1 MTRSG
6 SAAAWQQRAWLSAIV
21 LLAATFSPAAG
32 FSAGLGL
39 AGQRMVANFALQGG
53 RCLASSSNSVIATR
67 NPGRP
72 GRAEAGRVGSLGVRC
87 QVGSL
92 YADQEVLIVKRGEA
106 EEEMMKGPCSPILA
120 NIAKIKGSGAAGGFG
135 GKKTKK
141 AINDGL
147 TAEGKSHAAV
157 LRKQGVVRIDNVL
170 TPEVADGMRDYALAL
185 RQSSLEEVA
194 EGKIGQLYRFAD
206 VLLRT
211 NRCDLTMPLGPD
223 IVHSA
228 LSDVILSSPV
238 SHTIKALLGN
248 SAPLQ
253 ELSCLISD
261 PGSQRQIVHPDTP
274 YGAQG
279 GLGADEPVLFT
290 CFIALQ
296 VTQKYLRG
304 EPIGCAGGAV
314 IIGCR

>member
-1 MTRSG
+1 MLPLL
-6 SAAAWQQRAWLSAIV
+6 AAWQRPWLAAIC
-21 LLAATFSPAAG
+21 LLAAMWSPAAG

-39 AGQRMVANFALQGG
+39 VGRHAVADFALQGG
-53 RCLASSSNSVIATR
+53 RRLASSSSVATAVGNIAQGPR
-67 NPGRP
+67 R
-72 GRAEAGRVGSLGVRC
+72 GRASAAGRVGSAGVRC

-92 YADQEVLIVKRGEA
+92 YADQEVLIVQRGQA
-106 EEEMMKGPCSPILA
+106 EEEMMKGQCSPILA
-120 NIAKIKGSGAAGGFG
+120 NIAKVKGAGAAGGFG

-141 AINDGL
+141 AIDEGL
-147 TAEGKSHAAV
+147 AAEGKSHAAV

-185 RQSSLEEVA
+185 RQSSLAEVA
-194 EGKIGQLYRFAD
+194 DGKIGQLYRFAD

-211 NRCDLTMPLGPD
+211 NRCDLTMPLGPE

-228 LSDVILSSPV
+228 LADVILSSSV

-248 SAPLQ
+248 AAPLQ

-274 YGAQG
+274 YGARG

-296 VTQKYLRG
+296 V
-304 EPIGCAGGAV
+304 
-314 IIGCR
+314 